1 MNGVERGGGLWP
13 RPLKGGVVVVVR
25 GGAVSC
31 GWKGEVPQDPKIFM
45 YCGIS
50 NLKLGYGIIAEQ
62 MFKRAVV
69 YPEVV
74 NEAKKN
80 LAIIYQ
86 D

>member
-1 MNGVERGGGLWP
+1 VQAADGDGLEAAD
-13 RPLKGGVVVVVR
+13 VR
-25 GGAVSC
+25 GGAS
-31 GWKGEVPQDPKIFM
+31 GPKIFM

>member
-1 MNGVERGGGLWP
+1 M
-13 RPLKGGVVVVVR
+13 
-25 GGAVSC
+25 
-31 GWKGEVPQDPKIFM
+31 PQDPKIFM
-45 YCGIS
+45 YCGVS

-86 D
+86 E

>member
-1 MNGVERGGGLWP
+1 MECKQLTETALRQQTY
-13 RPLKGGVVVVVR
+13 
-25 GGAVSC
+25 
-31 GWKGEVPQDPKIFM
+31 GEVPQDPKIFM